1 MTFKSTLAGT
11 MIALVALALSAIGCG
26 GGDACTVAADHL
38 VDCLNS
44 AGSPPSSTPSATAK
58 CDGETACVA
67 DCINRTECLA
77 LQESWAGTDSAGSKA
92 FNFCVAGCSA
102 P

>member
-26 GGDACTVAADHL
+26 GDACTVAADHL
-38 VDCLNS
+38 VDCLNP
-44 AGSPPSSTPSATAK
+44 AGSPPSSPPSATAK

-67 DCINRTECLA
+67 DCVNRTECPA
-77 LQESWAGTDSAGSKA
+77 LQEAWAGTATAGAKE
-92 FNFCVAGCSA
+92 FNTCISLCAT